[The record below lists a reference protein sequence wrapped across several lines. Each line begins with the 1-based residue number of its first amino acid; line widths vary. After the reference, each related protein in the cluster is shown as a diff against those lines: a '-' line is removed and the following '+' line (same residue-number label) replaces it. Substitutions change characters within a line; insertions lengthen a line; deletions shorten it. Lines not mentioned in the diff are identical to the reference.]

1 MIYCCI
7 QNIIIDDIVHFNPRL
22 IVGRKSLLQQYIIFY
37 YTKIDMQYYI
47 KYLYL
52 QLFKSTNRSQ
62 IMGGGGGGGGGG
74 GTYFNHT
81 QVTHADSGGLAR
93 SQKGMSTKQR
103 GVGTLI
109 TAS

>member
-1 MIYCCI
+1 
-7 QNIIIDDIVHFNPRL
+7 
-22 IVGRKSLLQQYIIFY
+22 
-37 YTKIDMQYYI
+37 
-47 KYLYL
+47 
-52 QLFKSTNRSQ
+52 
-62 IMGGGGGGGGGG
+62 MGGGGGGGGV
-74 GTYFNHT
+74 TYFNHT